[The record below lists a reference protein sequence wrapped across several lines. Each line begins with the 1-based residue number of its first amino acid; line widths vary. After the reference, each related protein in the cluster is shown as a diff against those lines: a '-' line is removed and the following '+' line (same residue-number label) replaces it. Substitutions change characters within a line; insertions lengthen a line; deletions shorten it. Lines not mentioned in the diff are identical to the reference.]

1 MDFISPEL
9 KIKLII
15 FISTKDYM
23 IGDIKELFR
32 DYIENE
38 DVIEFIKNNIKDW
51 NNFEQDHSELLDAIK
66 CIYSF

>member
-1 MDFISPEL
+1 MEYISPEL

-66 CIYSF
+66 YIYSF

>member
-1 MDFISPEL
+1 MEYISPEL

-51 NNFEQDHSELLDAIK
+51 NNFEQDHSELLDSIK